1 MRIPDDLQVGATI
14 LCRVDATPELIGVD
28 GCRGGWVV
36 AASDGLLSD
45 LSFTVVD
52 DLAPVIARVE
62 DASALIAIDIPI
74 GLRDDGPRAC
84 DLAARRWLGRPRASS
99 VFPAPCRAALAAT
112 TYRRACGL
120 SRRALGVA
128 LTIECFNILPKI
140 RHVDSMITPGRQAF
154 VREVHPELVFA
165 ILSPRGRGLV
175 EPKRT
180 VAGERLRLRL
190 LRRVAPRFDPG
201 AVRARLGLSR
211 VARDDVIDAVACLV
225 AAQRIALGQ
234 AVVLPDD
241 IVEHDA
247 RGLRMEI
254 VA

>member
-1 MRIPDDLQVGATI
+1 
-14 LCRVDATPELIGVD
+14 VDAPRELIGVD

-36 AASDGLLSD
+36 AASDGALSGI
-45 LSFTVVD
+45 SFSVVD
-52 DLAPVIARVE
+52 DLGPVIARAE
-62 DASALIAIDIPI
+62 TSPALIAIDMPI

-84 DLAARRWLGRPRASS
+84 DLQARRWLGRPRSSS
-99 VFPAPCRAALAAT
+99 VFPPPCRLALAAT
-112 TYRRACGL
+112 TYRRACRL

-128 LTIECFNILPKI
+128 LTIECFNIVPKI
-140 RHVDSMITPGRQAF
+140 RHVDALITPERQAF

-165 ILSPRGRGLV
+165 ILSGRGRGLV

-180 VAGERLRLRL
+180 EAGERLRLRL
-190 LRRVAPRFDPG
+190 LRRVAPRFDPV
-201 AVRARLGLSR
+201 AVRAKLGLSR

-225 AAQRIALGQ
+225 AAQRIALGK
-234 AVVLPDD
+234 AVVLPDG
-241 IVEHDA
+241 IVERDA

>member
-1 MRIPDDLQVGATI
+1 M
-14 LCRVDATPELIGVD
+14 DAAPALIGVD

-36 AASDGLLSD
+36 AASDGVLSEINFA
-45 LSFTVVD
+45 LVD
-52 DLAPVIARVE
+52 DLAPVIARAE
-62 DASALIAIDIPI
+62 SGLALMAIDIPI

-84 DLAARRWLGRPRASS
+84 DLETRRWLGRPRSSS

-128 LTIECFNILPKI
+128 LTIECFNIVPKI
-140 RHVDSMITPGRQAF
+140 RHVDALMNPGRQAF

-165 ILSPRGRGLV
+165 ILSGRGRGLV

-180 VAGERLRLRL
+180 EAGERLRLRL

-201 AVRARLGLSR
+201 AVRAGLGLAR
-211 VARDDVIDAVACLV
+211 VARDDVIDAAACLI
-225 AAQRIALGQ
+225 AAQRIALGK
-234 AVVLPDD
+234 AIVLPDGV
-241 IVEHDA
+241 VERDA